1 MSSVDENDIMAKT
14 IQIELK
20 TLIDIYQVNQNDSLR
35 SQLAQQKKAIH
46 AYRNQR
52 LSHYFKIKI
61 DQESIAQ
68 EEHGKPYLLAHPDSS
83 FNHSHSRHF
92 YALAMSEHVADVGVD
107 IEELTRKVRFEALA
121 EHAFHADELQQWHAL
136 DCDLEYWFKVWTTKE
151 AVLKASGL
159 GIRLNLNELNT
170 NVHPLHHGGMCEH
183 PKLGIFAYQNYHV
196 GECMLSVAWR
206 SEQSCKGFALPI
218 IQIISE
224 I

>member
-1 MSSVDENDIMAKT
+1 MSSADENDIMAKT

-20 TLIDIYQVNQNDSLR
+20 ALIDIDQANQSDSLR
-35 SQLAQQKKAIH
+35 LQLAQQKKAIH
-46 AYRNQR
+46 DYRNQR

-61 DQESIAQ
+61 AQESIAQ
-68 EEHGKPYLLAHPDSS
+68 EEHGKPYLVAHPDLS
-83 FNHSHSRHF
+83 FNHTHSRNY
-92 YALAMSEHVADVGVD
+92 YALAMSERVADLGVD
-107 IEELTRKVRFEALA
+107 IEELSRKVRFEALA
-121 EHAFHADELQQWHAL
+121 EHAFHADELRQWRAL

-170 NVHPLHHGGMCEH
+170 NIHPLHDGGICEH
-183 PKLGIFAYQNYHV
+183 PKLGIFAYQNYRV

-206 SEQSCKGFALPI
+206 SEQSCKGFALPT
-218 IQIISE
+218 IQIISD